1 MIAMIEDGTV
11 FLIHLDKNS
20 PSQLG
25 FPNLL
30 KALQTSWAATRSSS
44 VVVVGPARYLSKQLA
59 LLIMDDEEEFPA
71 QCPLLPAQ
79 ELPYMPQI
87 MMPPSYGYEVSFKRE
102 SKGTGVFIPQSTAP
116 RRKNRS
122 RRQTTVDSHPKRQ
135 LNNILSDVSMKPS
148 LQMEQPAVTA
158 AVSIEEMKL

>member
-1 MIAMIEDGTV
+1 MAVEVEDDV
-11 FLIHLDKNS
+11 FFAD
-20 PSQLG
+20 
-25 FPNLL
+25 
-30 KALQTSWAATRSSS
+30 
-44 VVVVGPARYLSKQLA
+44 LSKQLA

-122 RRQTTVDSHPKRQ
+122 RRQTTVDSHPRRQ
-135 LNNILSDVSMKPS
+135 LNKSAIVVSHVTKSCNIHPS
-148 LQMEQPAVTA
+148 HYSHSKGNNTLLPTGIVHVRRGPIIISFNPLQ
-158 AVSIEEMKL
+158 